1 MRSFPDAVS
10 TRATSKRSLGS
21 IPHDEP
27 GASVATGATLKTPG
41 SGLVHAGTL
50 LIAPHEGVI
59 VMPSD
64 GPAHSPALQTV
75 AICDASGPVEVC
87 SSTTAALT
95 PV

>member
-1 MRSFPDAVS
+1 MRSFPDAAS
-10 TRATSKRSLGS
+10 TTVTSKRWVGGN
-21 IPHDEP
+21 PHVEP
-27 GASVATGATLKTPG
+27 GASVARGATLKTPG
-41 SGLVHAGTL
+41 SGLVHVGTL